1 VPKKTNRHMHISE
14 TKGGA
19 GQCRWC
25 AGPVQRPRRSWCSDA
40 CVEAYKIRADGGYA
54 RMKVFERDRGIC
66 AVCGIDTEAKV
77 AEWLALLSRI
87 ALVGRVGDVVRVS
100 IPVPGREPVV
110 CGDLSPQ
117 CHWRDGTVNLWFPT
131 SRVMGSVNHGGAT
144 LRAAVAAIVQRH
156 AVKTHPECRCEFH
169 QACSGWGFRVGRTL
183 WEADHIIPVVE
194 GGGKCGL
201 ENLRTLCRRCHA
213 QATREL
219 AARRAALRRLEKD
232 AASRRV

>member
-1 VPKKTNRHMHISE
+1 MPKKTDRHMHLSE
-14 TKGGA
+14 TKGGK

-25 AGPVQRPRRSWCSDA
+25 AGPVPRPRRSWCSQA

-54 RMKVFERDRGIC
+54 RMKVFERDRGVC

-77 AEWLALLSRI
+77 AEWLALLARI
-87 ALVGRVGDVVRVS
+87 AVVERVEDVVRVW
-100 IPVPGREPVV
+100 VPLPSGRVL
-110 CGDLSPQ
+110 CGDLSPR
-117 CHWRDGTVNLWFPT
+117 CHWRDGTVNMWFPT
-131 SRVMGSVNHGGAT
+131 SRVVGSVNHGGAT

-156 AVKTHPECRCEFH
+156 AVRADPGCPCEFH
-169 QACSGWGFRVGRTL
+169 RACSAWSFRVGRTL
-183 WEADHIIPVVE
+183 WEADHIVPVVE

-201 ENLRTLCRRCHA
+201 ENLRTLCRRCHN

-232 AASRRV
+232 AASRKS